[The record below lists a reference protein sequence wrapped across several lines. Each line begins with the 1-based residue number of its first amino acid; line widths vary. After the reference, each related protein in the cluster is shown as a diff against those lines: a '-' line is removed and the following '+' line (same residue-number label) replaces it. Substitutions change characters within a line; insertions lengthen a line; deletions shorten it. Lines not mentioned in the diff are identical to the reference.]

1 LLNVS
6 IRAGSNPGSE
16 HEPILITGATGFVGM
31 EVMARFLQRS
41 RRHVFALIRARN
53 DADAD
58 QRLRGVLA
66 TAFGDPGA
74 HPGRVTAVAADIE
87 RPGLG
92 LDPGRLDELAEQV
105 DRVLHAAASVSFEL
119 GLAESRGINVRG
131 TQHMLAFADRA
142 RQRGGLER
150 FTYVSTAYVAGT
162 YRGEFSEQDYDVGQ
176 GFRNP
181 YERSKWE
188 SEGNVRA
195 ASDRLPVQ
203 IARPSIIVGEQASGW
218 TTAFNVLYGPI
229 RALSTGAYRALP
241 LDRRAPLDV
250 VPIDYVADAL
260 FELCSAGPNGT
271 FHLVAGDRAT
281 TTGHVARMTAERFH
295 QPRPWIVPPA
305 VYRALYPLLRRA
317 VRGRQR
323 LALEH
328 TQVFIPYLNIG
339 VRFQDHVTRAR
350 LEPAGVR
357 LLPLDDYFVRLL
369 DFAAAA
375 DWGKLAVPHPR
386 SATYARSDQ
395 HPAPSSGPPESRP
408 RNGSRRGDHA

>member
-1 LLNVS
+1 
-6 IRAGSNPGSE
+6 
-16 HEPILITGATGFVGM
+16 
-31 EVMARFLQRS
+31 
-41 RRHVFALIRARN
+41 
-53 DADAD
+53 
-58 QRLRGVLA
+58 
-66 TAFGDPGA
+66 
-74 HPGRVTAVAADIE
+74 
-87 RPGLG
+87 
-92 LDPGRLDELAEQV
+92 
-105 DRVLHAAASVSFEL
+105 
-119 GLAESRGINVRG
+119 
-131 TQHMLAFADRA
+131 MLAFADRA
-142 RQRGGLER
+142 QQRGGLER

-162 YRGEFSEQDYDVGQ
+162 HRGEFSEQGYDVGQ

-241 LDRRAPLDV
+241 LNRRAPLDV
-250 VPIDYVADAL
+250 VPVDYVADAL
-260 FELCSAGPNGT
+260 FELCSAGPNET
-271 FHLVAGDRAT
+271 FHLVAGDRAP
-281 TTGHVARMTAERFH
+281 TTGHVARMTAERFE
-295 QPRPWIVPPA
+295 QPRPWIVPLA

-339 VRFQDHVTRAR
+339 VRFEDHLTRAR

-357 LLPLDDYFVRLL
+357 LLPFDDYFARLL
-369 DFAAAA
+369 DFAVAA
-375 DWGKLAVPHPR
+375 DWGKRALPHPR
-386 SATYARSDQ
+386 SAAHARSDE
-395 HPAPSSGPPESRP
+395 HPAPSPPPESQPGAFP
-408 RNGSRRGDHA
+408 RSSQ

>member
-1 LLNVS
+1 MTTYMNVP
-6 IRAGSNPGSE
+6 AESNPPSE
-16 HEPILITGATGFVGM
+16 YQPIVITGVTGFVGM

-41 RRHVFALIRARN
+41 QRHIFALIRAQN
-53 DADAD
+53 DADAY
-58 QRLRGVLA
+58 QRLRAVLA
-66 TAFGDPGA
+66 TAFGDPDA
-74 HPGRVTAVAADIE
+74 HPGRVTAVAGDIE

-92 LDPGRLDELAEQV
+92 LNPGCLDELAEQV

-150 FTYVSTAYVAGT
+150 FTYVSTAYVADT
-162 YRGEFSEQDYDVGQ
+162 YMGEFSEQDYDVRQ

-188 SEGNVRA
+188 SEGFVRA
-195 ASDRLPVQ
+195 ASGRLPVQ

-229 RALSTGAYRALP
+229 RAASTGAYRALP
-241 LDRRAPLDV
+241 LNRRAPLDV

-271 FHLVAGDRAT
+271 FHLVAGDRAP
-281 TTGHVARMTAERFH
+281 TTGHVARMTAERFD

-305 VYRALYPLLRRA
+305 VYRAL
-317 VRGRQR
+317 
-323 LALEH
+323 
-328 TQVFIPYLNIG
+328 
-339 VRFQDHVTRAR
+339 
-350 LEPAGVR
+350 
-357 LLPLDDYFVRLL
+357 
-369 DFAAAA
+369 
-375 DWGKLAVPHPR
+375 
-386 SATYARSDQ
+386 
-395 HPAPSSGPPESRP
+395 
-408 RNGSRRGDHA
+408 